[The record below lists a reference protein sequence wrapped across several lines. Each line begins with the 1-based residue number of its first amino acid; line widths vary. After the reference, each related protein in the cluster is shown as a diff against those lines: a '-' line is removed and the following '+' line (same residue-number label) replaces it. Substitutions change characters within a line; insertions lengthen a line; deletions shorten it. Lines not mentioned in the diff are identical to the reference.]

1 MLSLWPCLGTTGSH
15 GNSDGGGRGGGL
27 CQTVR
32 LGSKPTGSLSFNLEA
47 HAADNLP
54 QHCVLLCYCV
64 MLLVSRQKYHSQA
77 VLNLQSV
84 S

>member
-15 GNSDGGGRGGGL
+15 GNSDGGGGGL

>member
-1 MLSLWPCLGTTGSH
+1 METLM
-15 GNSDGGGRGGGL
+15 GGGGGGGL

>member
-15 GNSDGGGRGGGL
+15 GNSDWGGGGL

-54 QHCVLLCYCV
+54 QHCVLLCHAAGF
-64 MLLVSRQKYHSQA
+64 QAEISQPSCFEFTECE
-77 VLNLQSV
+77 LNTM
-84 S
+84 